1 MGDVIESTREQLCIR
16 CTRRFTPKNPKTNDD
31 LLICENCKK
40 QPKDPG
46 DALAISTVQVPHL
59 ALKVHHP

>member
-46 DALAISTVQVPHL
+46 DALAISTVQV
-59 ALKVHHP
+59 